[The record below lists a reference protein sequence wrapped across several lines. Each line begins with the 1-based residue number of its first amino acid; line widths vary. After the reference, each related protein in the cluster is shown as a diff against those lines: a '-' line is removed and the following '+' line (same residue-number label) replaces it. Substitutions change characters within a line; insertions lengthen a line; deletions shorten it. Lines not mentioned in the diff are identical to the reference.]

1 MIDTGVPLGIR
12 IYDLVDGV
20 DIHVTRFTEDFS
32 FRCTAPGGY
41 ASSTLKIKV
50 PEGSTLD
57 PALFGKLFYRVQIFD
72 KRSAEILW
80 EGRVEDP
87 ATQVEENAWEIGVLG
102 SQVAANDVRM
112 PALYIDNTVENWR
125 TTEADAWT
133 VNIDTDRVT
142 MEAQLKPGYVW
153 TAGNEYDVLVYNGLQ
168 RALTTLGRF
177 SCTYKGAGP
186 GAQAANYDM
195 LAWTSDSG
203 NFDQTA
209 FNAAQVYKSNPVGGA
224 GGLVTTGFDFGLTL
238 AVRKRTGTGN
248 YTIGASEEGLARFKW
263 PKVVGLRM
271 DENGNS
277 LIASTDY
284 ANDYIYAWQVVKD
297 VVGRFLNGGWLTG
310 GFLQWLTAPTSR
322 STWNNPEQG
331 SVRGID
337 AYINTDGIN
346 KISNL
351 WWLEATTAKEILDT
365 MMIVQPD
372 CYWAIW
378 DSGHR
383 FGQGMNDPVGVREH
397 QFRFEWS
404 KWSDAPVYFAS
415 SQDGMAQQLMGDDL
429 YNAGTLAFEDPEN
442 FITTT
447 GVHMST
453 TSTTVVGSTYPWEVE
468 ELKDRF
474 TRMMGLSYPDVIVP
488 GDFSG
493 VAGETYLRK
502 TLADQSEPKNTGTIT
517 IRRRILM
524 RDDGEDSAG
533 GFAGMIDPWEI
544 RPGKLIKITDIWPN
558 NNAGEMAFEGFLVTL
573 NANVNFETAGPTG
586 WTGTFGTLTR
596 ANDQIFSGSFSGKFV
611 PNGVNAGPFVATD
624 WQRVTEFEYY
634 RFSAWVRC
642 AVARE
647 ILLQMDWYNDTP
659 TSKGTSLQTVNVAA
673 NTWTFISFTAQ
684 APEDATQ
691 GPMLIRLSGTPT
703 TSHIVWMDE
712 ARFDHVVKPKG
723 HENCVFRVVATEY
736 NTSDNSCKLELDTLP
751 RWNLATQVN
760 VTDAPG
766 NLKIK

>member
-1 MIDTGVPLGIR
+1 MIDTGVPLGVR
-12 IYDLVDGV
+12 LYDLPDGV
-20 DIHVTRFTEDFS
+20 DIHLTRFVEDFS
-32 FRCTAPGGY
+32 FRCTAPGGD
-41 ASSTLKIKV
+41 ASCTIKV
-50 PEGSTLD
+50 KVPNNSTLD
-57 PALFGKLFYRVQIFD
+57 PTLFGRLFYRVQIFD
-72 KRSAEILW
+72 KRSAEIIW

-87 ATQVEENAWEIGVLG
+87 ATQVEEDAWEIGVLG
-102 SQVAANDVRM
+102 AQVASNDVRM

-125 TTEADAWT
+125 TTEADAWQ
-133 VNIDTDRVT
+133 VSIDNDSVT
-142 MEAQLKPGYVW
+142 MVAQLKPGYVW
-153 TAGNEYDVLVYNGLQ
+153 TAGNEFDVLVYNGLQ
-168 RALTTLGRF
+168 RALTSLGRF

-209 FNAAQVYKSNPVGGA
+209 FNAAQVYKSNPLG

-238 AVRKRTGTGN
+238 AVRKRAGTGN
-248 YTIGASEEGLARFKW
+248 YTIGASEEGIARFKW

-277 LIASTDY
+277 LLTGADY
-284 ANDYIYAWQVVKD
+284 ANDYVFAWQVVKD

-331 SVRGID
+331 SVRGVD
-337 AYINTDGIN
+337 AYINTDGTN

-378 DSGHR
+378 NSGHR
-383 FGQGMNDPVGVREH
+383 FGQSINDAAGVREH

-404 KWSDAPVYFAS
+404 KWPDSWTYLAS
-415 SQDGMAQQLMGDDL
+415 SDDGMAQQLMGDDL

-517 IRRRILM
+517 IRRPIQM
-524 RDDGEDSAG
+524 RDDGQGNSG
-533 GFAGMIDPWEI
+533 GFSGLVHPWEI
-544 RPGKLIKITDIWPN
+544 RPGKLIKISDIWPN
-558 NNAGEMAFEGFLVTL
+558 NNAGTMAYQGFTRTL
-573 NANVNFETAGPTG
+573 NQNTGFETAGPAG
-586 WTGTFGTLTR
+586 WGGNNGTLIQ
-596 ANDQIFSGSFSGKFV
+596 ASDQVFSGSFAGKFT
-611 PNGVNAGPFVATD
+611 PTGVANTFIYSD
-624 WQRVTEFEYY
+624 WQTGLAEGETYRV
-634 RFSAWVRC
+634 SAWVRC
-642 AVARE
+642 AVARD
-647 ILLQMDWYNDTP
+647 IQIQIDWHNSSATFI
-659 TSKGTSLQTVNVAA
+659 GNVVRLFSLPA
-673 NTWTFISFTAQ
+673 NTWTFVSVTGVAPVGAVQ
-684 APEDATQ
+684 AP
-691 GPMLIRLSGTPT
+691 MLLVLTGTPL
-703 TSHIVWMDE
+703 TSHITWVDE
-712 ARFDHVVKPKG
+712 GKFEHVVIPRG
-723 HENCVFRVVATEY
+723 HENCVFRVAATEY
-736 NTSDNSCKLELDTLP
+736 STSDNSCKLELDTLP
-751 RWNLATQVN
+751 RWNLANQVN
-760 VTDAPG
+760 ISDAPG